1 MQSEQVSWLRS
12 RLPSKLSPLAS
23 LGSNLLPDALPPSSP
38 PLLLHPSLSPYC
50 KFLKFLA
57 VVYLGIYAS
66 REFAMA
72 HGSTWDEDLDM
83 EEFVSHNLWST
94 LSDVALIYF
103 LGRLCYRRGVDSLN
117 FLFPMFVGSCLWEL
131 IGRVPDLSKNLSC
144 ISCWAPLTY
153 AAFGSFAVRR
163 SCPFSSSTPGACTG
177 TGSCRGGL
185 SRLPW
190 SSR

>member
-1 MQSEQVSWLRS
+1 MEMELQTISSPLPPAPGHTGTSSSPPTKNLDSDPSTPSLMQSEQVSWLRS

-94 LSDVALIYF
+94 LSDVALI
-103 LGRLCYRRGVDSLN
+103 
-117 FLFPMFVGSCLWEL
+117 
-131 IGRVPDLSKNLSC
+131 
-144 ISCWAPLTY
+144 
-153 AAFGSFAVRR
+153 
-163 SCPFSSSTPGACTG
+163 
-177 TGSCRGGL
+177 
-185 SRLPW
+185 
-190 SSR
+190 